1 MTVSGAPKLK
11 PESDVIIVGCGPA
24 GATLAYELASKGIR
38 VLVLEKTKF
47 PRYKCCAGGLT
58 IKAAHLLGEDLH
70 GLVDNAI
77 SDVTIALSG
86 RNPYHGYS
94 SEPIM
99 YTVTREKFDLALMK
113 RAEKAGV
120 DLLQDREV
128 RSIAFNREGVDVS
141 TVEGNLRC
149 KIIAGADGAR
159 SVVAR
164 AAGADV
170 NKQRLIAIE
179 TEVLV
184 DRNELARWKSHVA
197 IDIGRIPAGYGWV
210 FPKASHLSIGMGCLA
225 DEAKNLKHFFLEFL
239 QSLQLGHYTI
249 DRWTADILPMCTGS
263 QTLAHGRAILLGDAA
278 TLADPLTGEGLHNAI
293 FSAQLAAPP
302 IQKFLN
308 GDEQALEEYRRCVEE
323 KIISDM
329 RIAYTFSKVLAHL
342 PLKLF
347 GLLDRDE
354 RVWKAGCRLLTG
366 ETNYQT
372 IAKELGSL
380 GGLPRFLNL
389 KGQLRL

>member
-11 PESDVIIVGCGPA
+11 PAIDVIIVGCGPA
-24 GATLAYELASKGIR
+24 GATLAYELANKGIR

-58 IKAAHLLGEDLH
+58 IKAAHLLGEDLR
-70 GLVDNAI
+70 GLVDDAI
-77 SDVTIALSG
+77 SDVTVALSG

-113 RAEKAGV
+113 RAEKAGA
-120 DLLQDREV
+120 DILQDTEV

-159 SVVAR
+159 SIVAR
-164 AAGADV
+164 AVGAAAS
-170 NKQRLIAIE
+170 KQHLIAIE

-197 IDIGRIPAGYGWV
+197 IDIGRIPGGYGWV

-225 DEAKNLKHFFLEFL
+225 DNAKNLKHFFLEFL
-239 QSLQLGHYTI
+239 QSLKLGYYTI
-249 DRWTADILPMCTGS
+249 DRWTAGILPMCTGS
-263 QTLAHGRAILLGDAA
+263 QTLAHGKTILLGDAA
-278 TLADPLTGEGLHNAI
+278 ALADPLTGEGLHNAI
-293 FSAQLAAPP
+293 LSAQLAAPA

-308 GDEQALEEYRRCVEE
+308 GDEQALEEYSRCVEE
-323 KIISDM
+323 KIICDM

-342 PLKLF
+342 PLNLF
-347 GLLDRDE
+347 GLLQRDE
-354 RVWKAGCRLLTG
+354 RVWNAGCCLLTG

-372 IAKELGSL
+372 IAKGLGSL

-389 KGQLRL
+389 TGQLRS